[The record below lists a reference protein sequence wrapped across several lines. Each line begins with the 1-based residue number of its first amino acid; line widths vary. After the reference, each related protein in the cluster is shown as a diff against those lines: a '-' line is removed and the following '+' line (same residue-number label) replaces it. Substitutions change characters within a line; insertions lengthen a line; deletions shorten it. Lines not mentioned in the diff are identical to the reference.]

1 MSENLTAFRQ
11 ILAKVG
17 KQKLDKREQA
27 QRLCSYSHA
36 NLFFRYLKD
45 LIKPI
50 PTLLK
55 QMGSLS
61 SSFQELPLLLDEFG
75 YFSQ

>member
-36 NLFFRYLKD
+36 NLFYRYL
-45 LIKPI
+45 
-50 PTLLK
+50 
-55 QMGSLS
+55 
-61 SSFQELPLLLDEFG
+61 
-75 YFSQ
+75 

>member
-27 QRLCSYSHA
+27 QRLCSLLPCESVLQVSVRLDQA
-36 NLFFRYLKD
+36 NPNSAKTDGKSFFK
-45 LIKPI
+45 
-50 PTLLK
+50 
-55 QMGSLS
+55 LS
-61 SSFQELPLLLDEFG
+61 RATVTS
-75 YFSQ
+75 